1 MDQIRKVLSRF
12 LGERTETYLPAIG
25 GTVCAVLYGLILTAL
40 AQGLLAGLGCWVA
53 DVPAPVLLGAIT
65 AMFALIPFGTPLVWG
80 TIGFWLLL
88 TDQIFAGISLLLW
101 GALVVSQIDNFVRP
115 LVVSSATR
123 IPFLLV
129 LIGVLG
135 GIRTFGLVG
144 MFLGPVVIAQ

>member
-1 MDQIRKVLSRF
+1 
-12 LGERTETYLPAIG
+12 
-25 GTVCAVLYGLILTAL
+25 
-40 AQGLLAGLGCWVA
+40 
-53 DVPAPVLLGAIT
+53 
-65 AMFALIPFGTPLVWG
+65 MFALISFGTPLVWG

-101 GALVVSQIDNFVRP
+101 GTLIVSQIDNLVRP

-144 MFLGPVVIAQ
+144 MFLGPVVIAVSLAAWREWLEEQVPSVPEA